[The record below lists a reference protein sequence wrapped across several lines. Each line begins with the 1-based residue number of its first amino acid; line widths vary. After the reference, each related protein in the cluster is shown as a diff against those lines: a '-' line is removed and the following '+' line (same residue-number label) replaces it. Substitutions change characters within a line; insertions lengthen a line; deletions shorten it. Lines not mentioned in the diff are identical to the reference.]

1 MGDGCLLLLG
11 EEGLL
16 LCLQMRRHRDGCQR
30 RTRTPWPHLNGT
42 HPWVVDTGL
51 RATTGG
57 RLLGARGRVVASSVV
72 IATRAPFPP
81 PRRLLRRLPL
91 EDLGPPAPP
100 EPVLDVGEAALEEPA
115 AAVEAAR
122 AVAGDSLFSNVSSS
136 RMRLSRASRKVGKG
150 RLRRRAGCDVGGPRR
165 G

>member
-1 MGDGCLLLLG
+1 MPADEEAPGWVPAEDEDPLATSEWNPSMGCRHWARGDHRWQAAGRRLSVCCCCWAPVLLLPPG
-11 EEGLL
+11 
-16 LCLQMRRHRDGCQR
+16 
-30 RTRTPWPHLNGT
+30 P
-42 HPWVVDTGL
+42 
-51 RATTGG
+51 
-57 RLLGARGRVVASSVV
+57 
-72 IATRAPFPP
+72 PFPP
-81 PRRLLRRLPL
+81 SSRLLRRLPL

-136 RMRLSRASRKVGKG
+136 RMRSSRASRKVGKG